1 MTDQRYDELMSD
13 KNVELTDAEFAD
25 GWHFCFD
32 WDGQLVGPGM
42 QSMQFCRCKG
52 VNKTKHKEFF
62 PQTPF
67 QGYLEDWG
75 D

>member
-1 MTDQRYDELMSD
+1 
-13 KNVELTDAEFAD
+13 
-25 GWHFCFD
+25 
-32 WDGQLVGPGM
+32 M

-52 VNKTKHKEFF
+52 INKTKHKEFF

-75 D
+75 V